1 MNAIEVKSI
10 CKHRKDFLLDHV
22 NFTLPEGTILGLIG
36 ENGAGKTTTLRL
48 LAGQLPLEEGEIS
61 LLGQKPWDPALKSL
75 LGIVPDDAGLSPC
88 ITPLQFGKIL
98 EGIYPNWQEDV
109 YRDYLSHL
117 EVPREKAF
125 GDMSL
130 GTKKKLAIAAA
141 LSHDPRIL
149 LLDEACS
156 GLDPVARA
164 QVLEILFDF
173 TRREDRT
180 VVISSHIVS
189 DLEKLCDYI
198 AFMHKGKLILFEEKD
213 ALYELYGL
221 LRCSAE
227 TLNTLP
233 AGAVLGKRIT
243 EYGVQALVRRE
254 LVPVGWEVSPVSLED
269 IFVFMVKED
278 K

>member
-22 NFTLPEGTILGLIG
+22 TFTLPEGTILGLIG

-109 YRDYLSHL
+109 YRDYLSRL

-233 AGAVLGKRIT
+233 AGAVLGKRTT

>member
-22 NFTLPEGTILGLIG
+22 AFTLPEGTILGLIG

-48 LAGQLPLEEGEIS
+48 LGGQLSADEGEIS
-61 LLGQKPWDPALKSL
+61 LLGQKPFDPALKSL

-98 EGIYPNWQEDV
+98 GGIYPNWQENV
-109 YRDYLSHL
+109 YRGYLSRL
-117 EVPREKAF
+117 EVPTEKAF
-125 GDMSL
+125 GEMSL

-213 ALYELYGL
+213 ALYETYGL

-227 TLNTLP
+227 TLNALP
-233 AGAVLGKRIT
+233 AGAVLGKRTT
-243 EYGVQALVRRE
+243 EYGVQALVRRA
-254 LVPVGWEVSPVSLED
+254 LVPAEREVSPVSLED

>member
-22 NFTLPEGTILGLIG
+22 TFTLPEGTILGLIG

-109 YRDYLSHL
+109 YRDYLSRL

-213 ALYELYGL
+213 ALYEIYGL

-269 IFVFMVKED
+269 MFVFMVKED

>member
-22 NFTLPEGTILGLIG
+22 TFTLPEGTILGLIG

-109 YRDYLSHL
+109 YRDYLSRL

-233 AGAVLGKRIT
+233 AGAVLGKRTT

-254 LVPVGWEVSPVSLED
+254 LVPVGLEVSPVSLED

>member
-22 NFTLPEGTILGLIG
+22 TFTLPEGTILGLIG

-109 YRDYLSHL
+109 YRDYLSRL

-233 AGAVLGKRIT
+233 AGAVLGKRTT

-269 IFVFMVKED
+269 MFVFMVKED

>member
-1 MNAIEVKSI
+1 
-10 CKHRKDFLLDHV
+10 
-22 NFTLPEGTILGLIG
+22 
-36 ENGAGKTTTLRL
+36 
-48 LAGQLPLEEGEIS
+48 
-61 LLGQKPWDPALKSL
+61 
-75 LGIVPDDAGLSPC
+75 
-88 ITPLQFGKIL
+88 
-98 EGIYPNWQEDV
+98 
-109 YRDYLSHL
+109 
-117 EVPREKAF
+117 
-125 GDMSL
+125 MSL
-130 GTKKKLAIAAA
+130 GIKKKLAIAAA

-156 GLDPVARA
+156 GLDPAARA
-164 QVLEILFDF
+164 QVLEILFVF

-189 DLEKLCDYI
+189 DLEKLCGYI

-213 ALYELYGL
+213 ALYELCGL

-233 AGAVLGKRIT
+233 AGAALGKRTT

-254 LVPVGWEVSPVSLED
+254 LVPFGWEVSPVSLED